1 VDVAVLDAVGD
12 ELRLAILE
20 LVGEEPASIAG
31 VARRLGR
38 PKGTVGYH
46 LKILERAGLVRVV
59 RTRRVRGVTEKYY
72 GRSDAD
78 LSTFRVVQARL
89 LEADAEHFVRRLDE
103 LIEEFNRSG
112 SRAGT
117 DFVLVAALYAD
128 RRNA

>member
-12 ELRLAILE
+12 ELRLAILQ
-20 LVGEEPASIAG
+20 LVGEQPASTAG

-38 PKGTVGYH
+38 AKGTVGYH

-78 LSTFRVVQARL
+78 LSTFRVVEARL

-103 LIEEFNRSG
+103 LVEEFARSG
-112 SRAGT
+112 SRGGT
-117 DFVLVAALYAD
+117 GFVLVAALYPD